1 MLVSRFFSYKNLY
14 CALMLIENL
23 FFQEIIRLLMKALAL
38 VEMISELFSHKA
50 SYLTHCC
57 VLAHMLR
64 EGKGWYCLPES
75 ALNLFN

>member
-1 MLVSRFFSYKNLY
+1 MLVSRFFSYTNLY

-23 FFQEIIRLLMKALAL
+23 FFQEMIRLLMKALAL

-50 SYLTHCC
+50 SYLYSVLCLSTH
-57 VLAHMLR
+57 AKG
-64 EGKGWYCLPES
+64 GKGSYCLPES